1 MSFFS
6 WLANISQSA
15 APPGQPFSPQWL
27 YVVMALVIPVVIG
40 AGLAGILKVI
50 EKTFGVRLGGG
61 SV

>member
-1 MSFFS
+1 MYFFS
-6 WLANISQSA
+6 WLTNISQSS

-27 YVVMALVIPVVIG
+27 YVAMALVIPALIG
-40 AGLAGILKVI
+40 AGLAGILKAI